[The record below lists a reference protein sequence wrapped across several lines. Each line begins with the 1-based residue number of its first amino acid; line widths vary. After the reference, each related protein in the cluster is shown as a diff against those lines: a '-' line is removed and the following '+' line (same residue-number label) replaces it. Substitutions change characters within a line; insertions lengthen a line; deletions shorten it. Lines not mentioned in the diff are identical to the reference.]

1 MKKLLGLL
9 LLLVTYTSYGQTGV
23 LTNKYYISG
32 SLSVGSGA
40 RKFAD
45 SSAYLEVGTDSSI
58 KGILLP
64 RGNVNNVNGKT
75 GMYFHNYA
83 DSSLYSINGADKIK
97 QLNDRDT
104 INKLAT
110 KGELNAKITTALSA
124 SDSNRRN
131 DMAQVIYH
139 EGVYKIFFNYFF
151 ASPSDISEAT
161 IAMITT
167 KDFVSFTQP
176 QLILTKPSWLLSG
189 LNPNVKVQ
197 PNGDLILIFTG
208 WLSQQSDSLRTA
220 LCKSKLPASGGG
232 WTTPEIVLNQN
243 NRLSVCGS
251 RIFDMGN
258 GYWLAPYDYLVSG
271 PGSSN
276 SSLYYSSLAKSYDYG
291 ETWQSTPLVV
301 RDSPDNVNEP
311 GIYFR
316 PEQGYTFYFR
326 SRASGELRKVMFST
340 ADTAFANPSRVF
352 AILPTQNAMSS
363 MAYSEDTKLTY
374 AAFMRYLGHTTNRV
388 FIDMAVS
395 SDGDYFTVSDMVD
408 HTLGTDVLNE
418 PIIYFAKEL
427 NKLVVMYAKT
437 RGGTAGYQDLMCKVY
452 PMQYLNPVNTGL
464 VYSTLSVVNRY
475 VGTTSASPNN
485 RWSIKLYSPRMT
497 TDSAGLFIGSLSNL
511 TGNDNTEW
519 SSYFFSRGVNKSFTS
534 MYESMNMLGDNGA
547 TGLGF
552 KTNVGDT
559 GIGADFILKGKSA
572 LSVYS
577 TAVKVPVS
585 NNPNNYFNPYFGSV
599 RMNPTTTTLQYTSNG
614 YWKNATET
622 FFYDLR
628 LAKFATDSTYVDTSM
643 KNKLISIFDNS
654 TGKYMD
660 DTSFAMLPGGGF
672 KFKTKKVTSS
682 DRFIARVESV
692 WVDGLVPRYY
702 PLDTIGKPVLAVS
715 FRKLRADYNGYAC
728 RLTSLADA
736 NSFIDVGFT
745 PFGEL
750 DTFLVNDWKWKD
762 TCYISRWYNQ
772 GEFSTAYFQ
781 SVTIPQGVRFR
792 KINGEVFAEYNGTS
806 YMNTNNNSSG
816 LLNFLH
822 NGDSNST
829 ANIVFVPTQ
838 VTTSSN
844 YGLYGNNSGST
855 SFRGVSLSYDN
866 RTTTGSTN
874 ALLAVATNGIAG
886 QYIALNKY
894 NNTNLGDQKKAT
906 VFSFLNPNETVV
918 NKSKIYVN
926 AGTVQTNNTLN
937 NLTSAGN
944 AITSFALGSVGSNNV
959 RMKGNIYEFILYAH
973 ELTEAQRISLRNNQ
987 NTRYKIYQP

>member
-1 MKKLLGLL
+1 MKNLLILL
-9 LLLVTYTSYGQTGV
+9 LLLIGYTSYGQTGV

-32 SLSVGSGA
+32 SLSVGSGE

-45 SSAYLEVGTDSSI
+45 SSAYLEVGTDSSK
-58 KGILLP
+58 KGVLLP
-64 RGNVNNVNGKT
+64 RGNVSNINGKT
-75 GMYFHNYA
+75 GTYFHNYA
-83 DSSLYSINGADKIK
+83 DSSLYSINGVDKIK

-104 INKLAT
+104 IHKLAT
-110 KGELNAKITTALSA
+110 KGELSAKISTAALA
-124 SDSNRRN
+124 TDANRRN

-139 EGVYKIFFNYFF
+139 DGVYKIFFNYFF
-151 ASPSDISEAT
+151 TSPSDVSDAA

-208 WLSQQSDSLRTA
+208 WLSQQPDSLRTA

-232 WTTPEIVLNQN
+232 WTAPEIVLNQN

-291 ETWQSTPLVV
+291 ETWQATPLVV

-326 SRASGELRKVMFST
+326 SKASGELRKVMFGT

-352 AILPTQNAMSS
+352 AILPTQNAMSYL
-363 MAYSEDTKLTY
+363 AYSEDTKLTY
-374 AAFMRYLGHTTNRV
+374 ATFMRYLGHTTNRV

-395 SDGDYFTVSDMVD
+395 SDGDYFTVSDVVD

-418 PIIYFAKEL
+418 PVIYFAKEL
-427 NKLVVMYAKT
+427 NKLVVMYTKT
-437 RGGTAGYQDLMCKVY
+437 RGGSAGYQDLMCKVY

-464 VYSTLSVVNRY
+464 VYSMLSVVNRY

-497 TDSAGLFIGSLSNL
+497 TDSAGLFIGSLSGT

-519 SSYFFSRGVNKSFTS
+519 SPYFFSRGVNKSFAS
-534 MYESMNMLGDNGA
+534 MYESMNMPGDNGA

-599 RMNPTTTTLQYTSNG
+599 RMNPSTTTLQYTSNG

-628 LAKFATDSTYVDTSM
+628 LAKFATDSTYADTSM
-643 KNKLISIFDNS
+643 KNKLISVFDN
-654 TGKYMD
+654 TAGKYMD
-660 DTSFAMLPGGGF
+660 DTSFSMLPGGGF
-672 KFKTKKVTSS
+672 KFKTKKVTAS

-702 PLDTIGKPVLAVS
+702 PLDTIGKPILAVS

-745 PFGEL
+745 PLGEL

-792 KINGEVFAEYNGTS
+792 KINREIFAEYNGTS
-806 YMNTNNNSSG
+806 YMNTNNNSPG
-816 LLNFLH
+816 LFNFLH
-822 NGDSNST
+822 SGDSNST
-829 ANIVFVPTQ
+829 ANVVFKPTL
-838 VTTSSN
+838 VTTSSV
-844 YGLYGNNSGST
+844 YGLYGNNSGT
-855 SFRGVSLSYDN
+855 TALRGISLSYDN
-866 RTTTGSTN
+866 RS
-874 ALLAVATNGIAG
+874 AQSATNLIIAQVTNGTSG
-886 QYIALNKY
+886 QLVVSNKY
-894 NNTNLGDQKKAT
+894 NNSGSSADAKS
-906 VFSFLNPNETVV
+906 VIFSFLNINQATI
-918 NKSKIYVN
+918 NKSRLFANGSTAV
-926 AGTVQTNNTLN
+926 TNNTN
-937 NLTSAGN
+937 SDIPSAGN
-944 AITSFALGSVGSNNV
+944 APTSFSLGSNGSNNV

-973 ELTEAQRISLRNNQ
+973 ELTEAQRISLHNNQ
-987 NTRYKIYQP
+987 NNRYQIYQP